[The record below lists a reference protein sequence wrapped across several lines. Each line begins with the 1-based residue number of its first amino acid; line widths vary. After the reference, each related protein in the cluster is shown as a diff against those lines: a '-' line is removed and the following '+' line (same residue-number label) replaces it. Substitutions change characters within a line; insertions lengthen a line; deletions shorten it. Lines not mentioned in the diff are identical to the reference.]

1 MVALEDAYFEHD
13 PQPHEVQRDV
23 SGVTWPEGCSLH
35 NGTAM
40 PLNQPCT
47 LECLWAPMCRVFLRA
62 AAVAGHTDPVL
73 MAGLGLDLVYGH
85 IA

>member
-1 MVALEDAYFEHD
+1 
-13 PQPHEVQRDV
+13 
-23 SGVTWPEGCSLH
+23 
-35 NGTAM
+35 M

-47 LECLWAPMCRVFLRA
+47 EECLWSPMCRVFLRA

-73 MAGLGLDLVYGH
+73 MAGLGHELAYGH